1 MLGWLEIVF
10 NVIFSLLMIRNY
22 ISDITIVGTIIN
34 GIPCTRIIRIIINV
48 LFTLKLSSLL
58 AFLY

>member
-10 NVIFSLLMIRNY
+10 IVIFSLLMIRNY

-34 GIPCTRIIRIIINV
+34 GIPCTRIIINV

>member
-34 GIPCTRIIRIIINV
+34 GIPCTRIIINV

>member
-34 GIPCTRIIRIIINV
+34 GIPCTRIIINV

-58 AFLY
+58 EFLY